1 MELPFVKLEGNG
13 NDFILID
20 EYAKEIIP
28 EEMKADFA
36 ETYCDRRFGIGG
48 DGVLFL
54 GKGTDTDLTMR
65 LFYPDASEIDMCGN
79 GIRCLVRCAYEAKY
93 ITSSCTVKTL
103 AGTIAV
109 SISHDEDGD
118 FLADIEMPPAT
129 FDAPLIPARGTGAF
143 HAIIAGHHV
152 YAANIGAP
160 HAVVF
165 VDELDSFPVYEIGS
179 QIRND
184 DVFPDGANV
193 NFVEITGD
201 NEISVRTFEQSIEGE
216 TISSG
221 TGSAAAALISHRLRE
236 LSNEIEVETLG
247 GPLTIRIDGERC
259 WLKGAAEVVFYGVLV
274 LVEQ

>member
-1 MELPFVKLEGNG
+1 MELAFVKLEGNG

-20 EYAKEIIP
+20 EYTAELVP
-28 EEMKADFA
+28 EEMKASFS
-36 ETYCDRRFGIGG
+36 ELYCDRRFGIGG

-65 LFYPDASEIDMCGN
+65 LFQPDASEAEMCGN
-79 GIRCLVRCAYEAKY
+79 GIRCLVRYAYDAKY

-109 SISHDEDGD
+109 GVSHDEDDD
-118 FLADIEMPPAT
+118 FLAEVEMPPAA
-129 FDAPLIPARGTGAF
+129 FDAALIPARGTGPF

-152 YAANIGAP
+152 YAAKIGVP

-165 VDELDSFPVYEIGS
+165 VDELDSFPVHEVGS

-184 DVFPDGANV
+184 DVFPEGANV
-193 NFVEITGD
+193 NFVEIIGD
-201 NEISVRTFEQSIEGE
+201 NEISVRTFERGVEGE
-216 TISSG
+216 TFSCGSG
-221 TGSAAAALISHRLRE
+221 STAAAAVSHRLRE

-247 GPLTIRIDGERC
+247 GPLTIRIDGDRC
-259 WLKGAAEVVFYGVLV
+259 WLKGPAEVVFYGVLI
-274 LVEQ
+274 L